1 MNDDKIFKYYKFFN
15 ADVIELI
22 GEFDLVINE
31 FIYKHYIKRLNKK
44 KNKITVFKSK
54 KATN

>member
-31 FIYKHYIKRLNKK
+31 FIYKH
-44 KNKITVFKSK
+44 
-54 KATN
+54 